1 MDLIK
6 NGNLLRILRKEKGL
20 TQKALAEKLGV
31 VPKTVSKW
39 ETGRGFPDVSIL
51 SKLADILGV
60 NERCLLAGSLQANKA
75 ETGNLKRTKFYV
87 CPHCCSTM
95 QGLGDCQIVCCGK
108 LLQPLQPN
116 KPDEEHTPV
125 IQEIENDFYI
135 EFPHEMTKEHYIRF
149 VAYIGYE
156 RILTVRLY
164 PEQDCAARFPKA
176 YSGKLA
182 YYCEKDGLFEYLI
195 KPRRN

>member
-87 CPHCCSTM
+87 CP
-95 QGLGDCQIVCCGK
+95 
-108 LLQPLQPN
+108 PLRQ
-116 KPDEEHTPV
+116 
-125 IQEIENDFYI
+125 
-135 EFPHEMTKEHYIRF
+135 HY
-149 VAYIGYE
+149 A
-156 RILTVRLY
+156 RL
-164 PEQDCAARFPKA
+164 
-176 YSGKLA
+176 
-182 YYCEKDGLFEYLI
+182 
-195 KPRRN
+195 RRVSNCMLW